1 MSDVRGKFVIDVDF
15 TDRTTAT
22 GVQRM
27 KLVSL
32 ASATEYPDG
41 KVAMV
46 SGTCGTAVV
55 VVPVSP
61 TTYRNAAGNVVSF
74 ANVSRVA
81 FSATGAAMVACDG
94 SGGCGENDWTIYSRA
109 GQVAVSEAVE
119 TTSFSINVM
128 GTAGTASFML
138 VMYGS

>member
-41 KVAMV
+41 KVAV
-46 SGTCGTAVV
+46 IAGTVGTAVAT
-55 VVPVSP
+55 VPVSP
-61 TTYRNAAGNVVSF
+61 TTYRNATGDLVSF
-74 ANVSRVA
+74 ASVSRVA
-81 FSATGAAMVACDG
+81 FSASGPTLVACDG

-109 GQVAVSEAVE
+109 GQAAVSEAVE

-128 GTAGTASFML
+128 GTAGTASYTL
-138 VMYGS
+138 VMYGT

>member
-41 KVAMV
+41 KVAVV

-55 VVPVSP
+55 SVPVAP
-61 TTYRNAAGNVVSF
+61 TTYRNAAGNLVSF
-74 ANVSRVA
+74 ASVSRVA
-81 FSATGAAMVACDG
+81 FQASGPTLVACDG
-94 SGGCGENDWTIYSRA
+94 SAGYGVDDWTIYSRA
-109 GQVAVSEAVE
+109 NQVAVSEALE
-119 TTSFSINVM
+119 TSGFSINVFD
-128 GTAGTASFML
+128 TAGTSSFTL
-138 VMYGS
+138 VMYGT